1 VPEGDSILWAATR
14 LRPVLEGH
22 VPDELVTPQPRHRLD
37 RWPERLAGRPV
48 EAVQTHGKHLF
59 LVFEGGLVLHS
70 HLGMVGSWRVA
81 GERRNWPGAWL
92 LLRRGE
98 HWVAQL
104 RGPRLELLT
113 DGRRR
118 FDQRLAALG
127 PDLLAASFDGRLF
140 LSRLRDDDPTRSF
153 GEALVDQ
160 RNLAGIGNIWKS
172 EACWEAGVDPRRPLS
187 SVRDED
193 ALAAVEAVRPLM
205 LRSGTQGP
213 RSVKLRVYGRAG
225 RPCPRCGET
234 LLARGLGDDNRTTY
248 WCPRCQT

>member
-1 VPEGDSILWAATR
+1 VPEGDTILWAATQI
-14 LRPVLEGH
+14 RPVLEGH
-22 VPDELVTPQPRHRLD
+22 VPDELLTPQPRHRPD
-37 RWPERLAGRPV
+37 RWPERLSGRTV

-81 GERRNWPGAWL
+81 PERRNWPGAWL

-127 PDLLAASFDGRLF
+127 PDLLAASFDARAF
-140 LSRLRDDDPTRSF
+140 LARLREDDPTRSF
-153 GEALVDQ
+153 GQALLDQ
-160 RNLAGIGNIWKS
+160 HNLAGIGNIWKS
-172 EACWEAGVDPRRPLS
+172 EACWEARIDPRRP
-187 SVRDED
+187 VRQVSDD
-193 ALAAVEAVRPLM
+193 AALRAVEAVRPRM
-205 LRSGTQGP
+205 LRSGTLGP
-213 RSVKLRVYGRAG
+213 RSVALHVYDRAG
-225 RPCPRCGET
+225 RPCSRCGQVV
-234 LLARGLGDDNRTTY
+234 LARGLGDDNRTTY
-248 WCPRCQT
+248 WCPGCQT